1 VQVGRKVI
9 EEDAGITG
17 LKSVDLF
24 FFFIFTTAELNLLHG
39 ASSLASPLIMA
50 VRIRKK
56 EKKLS
61 FFFR

>member
-1 VQVGRKVI
+1 LENGASTHHYWVQVGRKVI

-39 ASSLASPLIMA
+39 ASSLMA
-50 VRIRKK
+50 VATVTPP
-56 EKKLS
+56 L
-61 FFFR
+61 